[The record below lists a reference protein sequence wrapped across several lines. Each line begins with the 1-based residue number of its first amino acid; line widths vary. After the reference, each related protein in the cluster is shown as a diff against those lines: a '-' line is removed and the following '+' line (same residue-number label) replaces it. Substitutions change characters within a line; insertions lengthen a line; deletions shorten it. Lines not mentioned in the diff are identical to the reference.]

1 VNAFDPYL
9 SKAKEALAGA
19 ESELAAGRYNN
30 AAGRAYYAAFQA
42 AISALIR
49 ESLIRTAWTHEEVQ
63 ALFAGQLI
71 NRRKLY
77 PAELRSVL
85 PELLFIRITAD
96 YRPNAVSRAVAGQTL
111 RRARRFLE
119 TVLR

>member
-19 ESELAAGRYNN
+19 ESERQDDTTTQP
-30 AAGRAYYAAFQA
+30 GRAYYAAFQA

-49 ESLIRTAWTHEEVQ
+49 VDLRQTTWTHERVQ

-77 PAELRSVL
+77 PTELRSVL
-85 PELLFIRITAD
+85 PELLAIRVTAD
-96 YRPNAVSRAVAGQTL
+96 YKPNAVSRAVARQTV
-111 RRARRFLE
+111 RRAHRFLDAVE
-119 TVLR
+119 R